1 MKGKWIDWNLVPFC
15 SNLYKAD
22 TWLKRTAWCGPA
34 GVRFNQVLLYSHS
47 NIHSHIIDESPC
59 IYIWNYFPYQIVRTH
74 SNQCQILKYFLW
86 SCYSPK
92 SYCFALFWNLVRN
105 RIQFD
110 TLYYIHL
117 QSLSF
122 LLSPQDFG
130 RWEISKVRLFQH
142 LKRHARDFFYW
153 TFIQQ
158 IVDCFASSSR
168 NRGKISDSVYFWS
181 FSHQFNLPTIF
192 NQIMRAESYM
202 ACVMSQEMTT
212 FSGHSLSWSLPIAWY
227 WSSVQ
232 WRSYESLCKLIV
244 RKWKY
249 LSFPVP
255 PIEHTVTQ
263 LQRAT
268 FPRYTRSPWSFQFL
282 HDKPVNLDDNSTN
295 MNQTLISGAKYN
307 GARVMLCSW
316 WSWPVLL
323 WDNLS

>member
-1 MKGKWIDWNLVPFC
+1 MNTMNTIKKLI
-15 SNLYKAD
+15 
-22 TWLKRTAWCGPA
+22 TWLPDLLRKIPDE
-34 GVRFNQVLLYSHS
+34 VLS
-47 NIHSHIIDESPC
+47 I
-59 IYIWNYFPYQIVRTH
+59 Q
-74 SNQCQILKYFLW
+74 YFL
-86 SCYSPK
+86 
-92 SYCFALFWNLVRN
+92 SYNPDNGERG
-105 RIQFD
+105 
-110 TLYYIHL
+110 
-117 QSLSF
+117 S
-122 LLSPQDFG
+122 
-130 RWEISKVRLFQH
+130 

-212 FSGHSLSWSLPIAWY
+212 FSGHSLSWSLSIAWY

-268 FPRYTRSPWSFQFL
+268 FPWYTRSPWSFQFL

-295 MNQTLISGAKYN
+295 MNQTLISGTKIH
-307 GARVMLCSW
+307 
-316 WSWPVLL
+316 LL
-323 WDNLS
+323 ITSQKGT